1 MLKWGKSI
9 VGTKSF
15 WWGCSISSSSHTSK
29 FVNLISNEIRETH
42 TITPRKFNIAKE
54 ISLPTTIFFK
64 LFSFFFAENQATH
77 LFLRENHSHQPCFI
91 TTFWGVQPQGSVLE
105 ALAHLYRKARKT
117 LALARS
123 WATQCFFFVPKKGST
138 ICLGLDG
145 WKYFFMKKCRS
156 IGLQQKVGLLSWDGR
171 GKKLL
176 NWS

>member
-123 WATQCFFFVPKKGST
+123 WATQCFFSCQKRGQQFVWGWMDGS
-138 ICLGLDG
+138 IFLWKNVEVLDSNR
-145 WKYFFMKKCRS
+145 K
-156 IGLQQKVGLLSWDGR
+156 
-171 GKKLL
+171 
-176 NWS
+176 